1 MRIPWTANHPTDSA
15 IQLLNSWS
23 LIENDLFSC
32 RRVSV
37 NFLSVSTP
45 IEKSP
50 NTTCARGEHVHQT
63 TKNDFD
69 HRHQSQSVSVDAW
82 GLCMVSFCGVVQT
95 RVGKGDKRSKGNSYL
110 VSVCSLLQPQFSKK
124 LTQHLVIVNETLS
137 PGALSF
143 LIFKAKNKALFNI
156 CSFLKQKVKSCNA
169 KWRRQR
175 KQP

>member
-1 MRIPWTANHPTDSA
+1 M
-15 IQLLNSWS
+15 
-23 LIENDLFSC
+23 
-32 RRVSV
+32 
-37 NFLSVSTP
+37 
-45 IEKSP
+45 
-50 NTTCARGEHVHQT
+50 HQT

-156 CSFLKQKVKSCNA
+156 CSFLKQKIKSCNA